1 MTEDM
6 ANFKILLTPWHGTLI
21 APPYIDSTFTEDI
34 KSKNPYN
41 NPVYSNDWF
50 NYTPMRAGK
59 PVPLTDNYKLPAHF
73 YWICSNVKKLGTD
86 YYSHSKG
93 VILSSCLFKFLKQF
107 NCYDEYDI
115 CEVTPLSRKLAPISD
130 KKYYFI
136 RFKHLAYNLFI
147 DLENSNRIK
156 RMNKVITSYLY
167 LDFQLREQTVYP
179 DIFWMKNVLVAKDSV
194 ADLINRNG
202 FSGFRMV
209 ELKDFVDEYTFRDTH
224 PYPTLEDMKDR
235 DRKWF

>member
-93 VILSSCLFKFLKQF
+93 VILSSCLFEFLKQF

-130 KKYYFI
+130 KKYYFT
-136 RFKHLAYNLFI
+136 R
-147 DLENSNRIK
+147 
-156 RMNKVITSYLY
+156 
-167 LDFQLREQTVYP
+167 
-179 DIFWMKNVLVAKDSV
+179 W
-194 ADLINRNG
+194 RN
-202 FSGFRMV
+202 
-209 ELKDFVDEYTFRDTH
+209 
-224 PYPTLEDMKDR
+224 
-235 DRKWF
+235 